1 MPSEQLNGNIQ
12 QDNKEQQAVDEG
24 EGGGGGARVG
34 GIASICH
41 AEVFN
46 LSRPVTNEP
55 FSRII
60 ERHSMA
66 SRDYDELLI
75 IRSVAPL

>member
-12 QDNKEQQAVDEG
+12 QDNKEQQAVGEG
-24 EGGGGGARVG
+24 EGSREGSRVG

-41 AEVFN
+41 AKVFN
-46 LSRPVTNEP
+46 LSRAVTNEP